1 MQLGG
6 GADRADRRDR
16 ANRAD
21 RADRADR
28 RDRADRADR
37 ADRTDSGQVAPRA
50 ADAPSLDRVLLE
62 LAVSFVN
69 VPLERL
75 DEAIDHTLR
84 TVGELSAVART
95 YLFTYDW
102 DQLTCTNT
110 HEWCAPG
117 VHSVIDDLQQVS
129 LARLPEW
136 AERHRAGQTVY
147 RPDTTDPALSSS
159 ERAEWEAQGI
169 TALLTIPLLV
179 EGECVG
185 FVGFDVVDGPRTW
198 SERDREQL
206 TVLAELL
213 ANAAERRSMERVR
226 EAAVELA
233 AANERLATFA
243 GAVSHELKAP
253 LTTIQG
259 LLSLLRAG
267 RIDVERQAEVLD
279 RSIAAAG
286 RMATMIDRLLA
297 YAAAGR
303 EIGVAVPVSLD
314 RVVQVALEHLA
325 GVVEDRRVHV
335 DVGPLPT
342 VLGDEL
348 RLTEVFQNLLGNA
361 ALHGYEAGG
370 GRVVVRGHRA
380 GGTAT
385 VTIADDG
392 VGIAPEDRERVLR
405 SFERGPQAQAPGA
418 GMGLALCARILSA
431 HGGTLEL
438 GESTLGGLLVTLQLP
453 VPPRGP

>member
-50 ADAPSLDRVLLE
+50 ADAPSLDRVLLD

-69 VPLERL
+69 VPLDRL

-84 TVGELSAVART
+84 TIGELSAVGRA

-102 DQLTCTNT
+102 DDRTATNT

-117 VHSVIDDLQQVS
+117 VRPVIDDLQQVS
-129 LARLPEW
+129 IARLQEW
-136 AERHRAGQTVY
+136 VDRHRAGRTVY
-147 RPDTTDPALSSS
+147 RPDTADPALSPA
-159 ERAEWEAQGI
+159 ERAEWQSQGI
-169 TALLTIPLLV
+169 TALLTIPLMV
-179 EGECVG
+179 EGDCVG
-185 FVGFDVVDGPRTW
+185 FVGFDVVEGPRTW

-206 TVLAELL
+206 TVLAQLL
-213 ANAAERRSMERVR
+213 AHAAERRSMERVR

-243 GAVSHELKAP
+243 AAVSHELKAP

-267 RIDVERQAEVLD
+267 RVDAERQEEVLD
-279 RSIAAAG
+279 RSISAAG

-297 YAAAGR
+297 YAAAGT
-303 EIGVAVPVSLD
+303 EIGAAVPVSLD
-314 RVVQVALEHLA
+314 RAVQVSLEHLA

-335 DVGPLPT
+335 DVGSLPT

-348 RLTEVFQNLLGNA
+348 RLTEVFQNLIGNA
-361 ALHGYEAGG
+361 AHHSHGSGG
-370 GRVVVRGHRA
+370 GRIVVRGHRA

-385 VTIADDG
+385 VTVADDG
-392 VGIAPEDRERVLR
+392 VGIAPEDRGRVLR

-418 GMGLALCARILSA
+418 GMGLPLCARIISA

-453 VPPRGP
+453 VPPQRP

>member
-1 MQLGG
+1 MQSGG
-6 GADRADRRDR
+6 GADERHGADPSGQSARPPADR
-16 ANRAD
+16 
-21 RADRADR
+21 
-28 RDRADRADR
+28 
-37 ADRTDSGQVAPRA
+37 
-50 ADAPSLDRVLLE
+50 PSLDRVLLE

-75 DEAIDHTLR
+75 DEAIEHTLR
-84 TVGELSAVART
+84 TVGELSVVGRT

-117 VHSVIDDLQQVS
+117 VRPVIDDLQQVDV
-129 LARLPEW
+129 ARMRDW
-136 AERHRAGQTVY
+136 VERHRAGQTVY
-147 RPDTTDPALSSS
+147 RPDTTDPALAAA
-159 ERAEWEAQGI
+159 ERQEWAAQGI
-169 TALLTIPLLV
+169 TALLTIPLMV

-185 FVGFDVVDGPRTW
+185 FVGFDVVDGPRIWT
-198 SERDREQL
+198 EQDREQL
-206 TVLAELL
+206 AVLAELL
-213 ANAAERRSMERVR
+213 AHAAERRSMERVR

-253 LTTIQG
+253 LTTVQG

-267 RIDVERQAEVLD
+267 RVDAERQAEVLD

-297 YAAAGR
+297 YAAAGK
-303 EIGVAVPVSLD
+303 EIGDAVPVPLD
-314 RVVQVALEHLA
+314 RAVQMSLEHLS
-325 GVVEDRRVHV
+325 GVLEERGVSV
-335 DVGPLPT
+335 DVEPLP
-342 VLGDEL
+342 VARGDEF
-348 RLTEVFQNLLGNA
+348 RLIEVFQNLVGNA
-361 ALHGYEAGG
+361 AVHSRPGGG

-380 GGTAT
+380 GDT
-385 VTIADDG
+385 VTVTVADDG
-392 VGIAPEDRERVLR
+392 VGIAPEDRSRVLL
-405 SFERGPQAQAPGA
+405 SFERGPLAQTPGA
-418 GMGLALCARILSA
+418 GMGLPLCARILSA

-453 VPPRGP
+453 AAPQGP